1 MKFQTILLVAAALMI
16 TYVQAT
22 PIDIV
27 EQPDVDPND
36 QKAKCGYDMMICLRG
51 HKIFGKSSLLGG
63 LAVFSSSQVVT
74 VRSSFRYPSQVF
86 GSRFLHQINQ
96 IQS

>member
-16 TYVQAT
+16 TYVQAA

-51 HKIFGKSSLLGG
+51 HKILGKSSLLGG
-63 LAVFSSSQVVT
+63 LAVFSSSSRHSPVLL
-74 VRSSFRYPSQVF
+74 SIPLSGLWIPLPPSD
-86 GSRFLHQINQ
+86 
-96 IQS
+96 

>member
-1 MKFQTILLVAAALMI
+1 MKFQAILLVAAALMI
-16 TYVQAT
+16 TYVQAA

-36 QKAKCGYDMMICLRG
+36 QKAKCGYDMMICLPV
-51 HKIFGKSSLLGG
+51 LL
-63 LAVFSSSQVVT
+63 SI
-74 VRSSFRYPSQVF
+74 PSQVF
-86 GSRFLHQINQ
+86 GSHFIHQINQ